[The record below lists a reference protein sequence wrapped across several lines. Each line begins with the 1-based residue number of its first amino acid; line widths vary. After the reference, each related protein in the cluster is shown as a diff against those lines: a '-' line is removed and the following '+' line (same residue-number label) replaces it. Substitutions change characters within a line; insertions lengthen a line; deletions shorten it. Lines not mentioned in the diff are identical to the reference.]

1 MKGGINMSKK
11 ELENVVEESI
21 KVEKSTDTVE
31 NMFKFEVIQEAL
43 SELSEIACKVP
54 VPRPR

>member
-1 MKGGINMSKK
+1 MSKK